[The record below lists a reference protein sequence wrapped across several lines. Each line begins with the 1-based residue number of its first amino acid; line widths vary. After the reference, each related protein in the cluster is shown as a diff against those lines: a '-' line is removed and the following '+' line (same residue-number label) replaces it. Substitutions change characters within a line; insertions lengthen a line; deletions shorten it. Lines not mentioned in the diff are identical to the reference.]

1 MIAVALN
8 IHVAIAAHRFGT
20 RSCGS
25 NFQLQAKR
33 NIVAARCR
41 PKQTLTRSGLNPG
54 DEFKGAC
61 NGIGRGKDRYR
72 LATIYRHLE
81 KKTGSLRFFIF
92 QRIITRVIIHRKKR
106 FRNEDFFLINIGA
119 NEGPLKD
126 PLRGPFLLWR
136 FETLKCAERGCQS
149 SIRS

>member
-8 IHVAIAAHRFGT
+8 IHVAIAAHHFGT

-41 PKQTLTRSGLNPG
+41 PKQTLTRSRLNPG

-81 KKTGSLRFFIF
+81 KKTFVFLSFNELSRVLLYIGRNVFVTKISFSLTLGL
-92 QRIITRVIIHRKKR
+92 TRGR
-106 FRNEDFFLINIGA
+106 
-119 NEGPLKD
+119 
-126 PLRGPFLLWR
+126 
-136 FETLKCAERGCQS
+136 
-149 SIRS
+149 

>member
-81 KKTGSLRFFIF
+81 KKTFVFLSFNELSHVLLYI
-92 QRIITRVIIHRKKR
+92 RKKR

-126 PLRGPFLLWR
+126 PLRSPFLLWR

>member
-41 PKQTLTRSGLNPG
+41 PKQTLTRSRLNPG

-81 KKTGSLRFFIF
+81 KKTFVFLSFNELSHVLLYI
-92 QRIITRVIIHRKKR
+92 RKKR

-126 PLRGPFLLWR
+126 PLRSPFLLWR

>member
-8 IHVAIAAHRFGT
+8 IHVAIAAHHFGT

-41 PKQTLTRSGLNPG
+41 PKQTLTRSRLNPG

-81 KKTGSLRFFIF
+81 KKTFVFLSFNELS
-92 QRIITRVIIHRKKR
+92 RVLLYIRKKR

>member
-81 KKTGSLRFFIF
+81 KKTFVFLSFNELSHVLLYI
-92 QRIITRVIIHRKKR
+92 RKKR

>member
-8 IHVAIAAHRFGT
+8 IHVAIAAHHFGT

-41 PKQTLTRSGLNPG
+41 SKQTLTRSGLNPG

-81 KKTGSLRFFIF
+81 KKTFVFLSFNELSHVLLYI
-92 QRIITRVIIHRKKR
+92 RKKR

>member
-41 PKQTLTRSGLNPG
+41 PKQTLTRSRLNPG

-81 KKTGSLRFFIF
+81 KKTFVFLSFNELSHVLLYI
-92 QRIITRVIIHRKKR
+92 RKKR

>member
-41 PKQTLTRSGLNPG
+41 PKQTLTRSRLNPG

-61 NGIGRGKDRYR
+61 NGIGRERIVIASPR
-72 LATIYRHLE
+72 FIATSKRKPSFFYLSTNYHTCYYIYI
-81 KKTGSLRFFIF
+81 G
-92 QRIITRVIIHRKKR
+92 KKR

-136 FETLKCAERGCQS
+136 FETLKCVERGCQS

>member
-8 IHVAIAAHRFGT
+8 IHVAIAAHHFGT

-81 KKTGSLRFFIF
+81 KKTFVFLSFNELSHVLLYI
-92 QRIITRVIIHRKKR
+92 RKKR

>member
-41 PKQTLTRSGLNPG
+41 SKQTLTRSGLNPG

-81 KKTGSLRFFIF
+81 KKTFVFLSFNELSHVLLYI
-92 QRIITRVIIHRKKR
+92 RKKR